1 MPEIKEKPKAGKPK
15 GRRKNTGPP
24 KQAGRLMKE
33 KFIKELDR
41 RKVQEAG
48 DSSYAVD
55 QVEQVGYRG
64 ADEFVQSLQSG
75 GRKRPRPKAQAPKT
89 ADSTGE
95 AETGGVQADQGPP
108 PRQQPAN
115 PPKERSMVEEQPSF
129 QTGTAPRERSR
140 GGQEAVP
147 IRERP
152 RIAAKERERNKALQ
166 GQTHLD
172 GLPPKTRSTEADR
185 APSRRPKP
193 AAHHVEA
200 HHSEG
205 HQPASGVWKARED
218 IRRSV
223 KGGSKPKTGAPGV
236 KERAAPIPGGK
247 PPLGPKVQGAG
258 TTARRR
264 RFIQSFPKPAQ
275 AARQS
280 AQRRLAQQ
288 AARTA
293 KGAAELGRR
302 VTAAAVR
309 AVASVVGSLVGLV
322 GGGVVLVVLICVV
335 LIAAVANS
343 PFGIFFT
350 NEPSAPEAVSV
361 SQAVAAVN
369 VEYNAKLEAL
379 QAGDYDD
386 IVIHGQGPDW
396 AEVLAVF
403 AVHTAGKDEG
413 MDVVTLDQDRV
424 NRLKAVFWD
433 MTEITSK
440 VETIDHPGEE
450 DGEGWTETI
459 LHITITPKTAD
470 DMRTIY
476 AFTQDQNSALTEL
489 LSDRAALASLIGSLT
504 ITSTDVLDVLY
515 ALPADLDQARKEAVE
530 TALSLVGKVNY
541 FWGGKSLVIGWDSR
555 WGQLTQVWADGSSTT
570 GTYRPYGLDCSGFMD
585 WIFYNIT
592 GGEYILGRGGG
603 ASAQHSYCTP
613 VSQTEAQPGDLA
625 FYPDDSHVG
634 IVVGRR
640 EDGKLLVC
648 HCSSG
653 QNNVVVTEFSASG
666 FTNLGRT
673 DIFGKNKEFF

>member
-1 MPEIKEKPKAGKPK
+1 MPEIKEKPKVSKPK

-55 QVEQVGYRG
+55 QVEQAGYRG

-95 AETGGVQADQGPP
+95 AETGGVQVDQGPP
-108 PRQQPAN
+108 PRQQLAN
-115 PPKERSMVEEQPSF
+115 PPKERSMMERESSF
-129 QTGTAPRERSR
+129 QAGTAPRERSR

-152 RIAAKERERNKALQ
+152 RIATKERERNKALQ
-166 GQTHLD
+166 GQTHLS
-172 GLPPKTRSTEADR
+172 GLPPKTRSAEADR
-185 APSRRPKP
+185 APSRRSKP

-205 HQPASGVWKARED
+205 QQPASGIWKAKED
-218 IRRSV
+218 IRRSNM
-223 KGGSKPKTGAPGV
+223 GGTKPRTGAPGV
-236 KERAAPIPGGK
+236 KERVTPMPGGK

-258 TTARRR
+258 TTSRRR
-264 RFIQSFPKPAQ
+264 RFIQAFPKPAQ

-293 KGAAELGRR
+293 KGTAELGRR

-335 LIAAVANS
+335 LIAAIASS

-350 NEPSAPEAVSV
+350 NEPSALEAVSV
-361 SQAVAAVN
+361 SQAVSAVN

-450 DGEGWTETI
+450 DGGGWTESI
-459 LHITITPKTAD
+459 LHITITPKAAD
-470 DMRTIY
+470 DMRTVY

-489 LSDRAALASLIGSLT
+489 LADRAALASLIGSLT
-504 ITSTDVLDVLY
+504 ITNADVLEVLH

-603 ASAQHSYCTP
+603 ATAQHSYCTP
-613 VSQTEAQPGDLA
+613 VSQAEAQPGDLA

-666 FTNLGRT
+666 FTNLGRP
-673 DIFGKNKEFF
+673 DIFP

>member
-15 GRRKNTGPP
+15 GRRKSTGPP

-33 KFIKELDR
+33 KFIKELDQ
-41 RKVQEAG
+41 RKAQEAG
-48 DSSYAVD
+48 DNSYAVD
-55 QVEQVGYRG
+55 QVEQAGYRG
-64 ADEFVQSLQSG
+64 ADEFVQSLRSG
-75 GRKRPRPKAQAPKT
+75 GRKRPRPKTQAPKT

-95 AETGGVQADQGPP
+95 AETDGVQADQGPP

-115 PPKERSMVEEQPSF
+115 PPKERSMVEGESSF
-129 QTGTAPRERSR
+129 QTGTAPRERGR

-166 GQTHLD
+166 GQACLND
-172 GLPPKTRSTEADR
+172 LPPKTASTEADR
-185 APSRRPKP
+185 EASRRSKP
-193 AAHHVEA
+193 AAHYVEA

-205 HQPASGVWKARED
+205 RQPASGVWKARED

-223 KGGSKPKTGAPGV
+223 KSGSKPKTGAPGV
-236 KERAAPIPGGK
+236 KERAAPMPGGK

-258 TTARRR
+258 TTARRL
-264 RFIQSFPKPAQ
+264 RFIQAVPKPAQ

-302 VTAAAVR
+302 VTVAAVR

-322 GGGVVLVVLICVV
+322 GSGVVLVILICVV
-335 LIAAVANS
+335 LIAAIASS

-440 VETIDHPGEE
+440 VETIDHPGED
-450 DGEGWTETI
+450 DGEGWTESI

-470 DMRTIY
+470 DMRTVY

-489 LSDRAALASLIGSLT
+489 LADRAALASLIGSLT
-504 ITSTDVLDVLY
+504 ITNADVLDVLH
-515 ALPADLDQARKEAVE
+515 ALPADLDQAKKKAVE

-555 WGQLTQVWADGSSTT
+555 WGQLTKVWAAGNSTT

-613 VSQTEAQPGDLA
+613 VSQAEAQPGDLA

-634 IVVGRR
+634 IVVGQR

-653 QNNVVVTEFSASG
+653 QNNVVVTEFTASG
-666 FTNLGRT
+666 FTNLGKP
-673 DIFGKNKEFF
+673 DIFP